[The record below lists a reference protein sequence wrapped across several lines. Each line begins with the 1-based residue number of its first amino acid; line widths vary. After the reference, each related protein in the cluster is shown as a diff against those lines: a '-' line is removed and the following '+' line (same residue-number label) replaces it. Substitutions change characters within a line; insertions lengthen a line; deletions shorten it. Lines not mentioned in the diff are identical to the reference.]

1 MKKQREPLDRFKRRI
16 YMLIMLLALVG
27 CILGFVINELAGI
40 ASPFTRGVLLIVGTF
55 MALAIC
61 LIYSQKVPLRMIEE
75 TLYAVPSAALVAVLV
90 FALYLPASPVQ
101 AQSALVGVYLWLPAA
116 YTVIFLIFEGRQA
129 LVRAV
134 GLYLLVFVVSVPMV
148 FSIPGLQQ
156 ALATLGSTM
165 LVQFYLSS
173 AVFIVFLF
181 FVARLKELLR
191 ETEMDAE
198 EMRRLARTD
207 PLTGIYNRRHIEQS
221 LEREMERCRR
231 YELPLALVIFD
242 IDDFKSLNDAHG
254 HDAGD
259 SVLVEMARLTS
270 QQLRASD
277 HFGRWG
283 GEEFLLVAPET
294 SCERAQQLADRLR
307 SIFEESEFGAVGI
320 ISASFGVASFQ
331 RGDSGTTL
339 VKRADMALYRA
350 KTRGKNRVELAA
362 VDA

>member
-1 MKKQREPLDRFKRRI
+1 M
-16 YMLIMLLALVG
+16 
-27 CILGFVINELAGI
+27 
-40 ASPFTRGVLLIVGTF
+40 
-55 MALAIC
+55 
-61 LIYSQKVPLRMIEE
+61 
-75 TLYAVPSAALVAVLV
+75 VPSAALVSVLV
-90 FALYLPASPVQ
+90 FGLYAPVSPAQ

-129 LVRAV
+129 LARAV
-134 GLYLLVFVVSVPMV
+134 GLYLLVFVISLPMV

-156 ALATLGSTM
+156 TLETLGSTM

-181 FVARLKELLR
+181 FVVRLKELLR
-191 ETEMDAE
+191 ESQTDAE
-198 EMRRLARTD
+198 EMRRLAQTD

-231 YELPLALVIFD
+231 YGLPLALIIFD
-242 IDDFKSLNDAHG
+242 IDDFKVLNDTHG

-259 SVLVEMARLTS
+259 SVLVELARLAS

-277 HFGRWG
+277 YFGRWG

-307 SIFEESEFGAVGI
+307 SIFEESEFGAARS

-331 RGDSGTTL
+331 PGDSGTTL

-350 KTRGKNRVELAA
+350 KTRGKNRVELETAGA
-362 VDA
+362 